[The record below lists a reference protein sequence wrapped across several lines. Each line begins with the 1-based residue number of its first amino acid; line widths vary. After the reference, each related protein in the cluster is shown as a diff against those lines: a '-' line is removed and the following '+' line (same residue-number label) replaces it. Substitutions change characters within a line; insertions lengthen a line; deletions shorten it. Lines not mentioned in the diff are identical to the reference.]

1 MHVVAFAPSTKAVA
15 QDAGGVRLDGFP
27 MTSAHIDTFPK
38 QITIPLVLAV
48 YTQGGTDYDPRL
60 YVVARSPEGERV
72 GALEC
77 AWHWPDNPGAPV
89 KFRVFAHHLPLVV
102 NRAGVYRIGLFDGPD
117 ATETDHAFPLP
128 VIQANPLLPPPQPST
143 RM

>member
-60 YVVARSPEGERV
+60 Y
-72 GALEC
+72 